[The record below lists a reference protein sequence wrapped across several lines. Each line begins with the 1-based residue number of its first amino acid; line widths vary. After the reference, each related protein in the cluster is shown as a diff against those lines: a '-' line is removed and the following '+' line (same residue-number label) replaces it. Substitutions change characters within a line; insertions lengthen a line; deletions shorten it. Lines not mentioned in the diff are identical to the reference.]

1 MADES
6 QAIHDLLT
14 TENQLK
20 LLKET
25 SVGLDKKALVT
36 RNLEVDALERQ
47 KAEQEDIVERN
58 EKERDIKA
66 QIRDI
71 DEEIR
76 AIRFEQNILQ
86 QEQDLLNLAN
96 KRLGFEKELLSIRE
110 KVGNIQIDNDL
121 REERETNMFAFL
133 DEDKRAAEAKY
144 NLEKSLLEDKEKAI
158 EAERLQKLA
167 MIDLEYKLLDAKLF
181 QTELEF
187 RKIAKDTGLTE
198 NEKQQATN
206 IADKIASERTG
217 LPGMQTQAENVVNET
232 AAASVLEVLNN
243 LDKLEEVKNKF
254 LDINQIQDTFAT
266 SFESNMN
273 SAFNS
278 IVDGTKSAKQAFG
291 DMAIAILQDIS
302 QMIVRMLIMKAI
314 MATMNMLFPGSG
326 TIAQMSGTGAA
337 TVDDIRMGNFKYG
350 GISKPPEMAVGGVL
364 KGPMSGYPVT
374 MHGTE
379 AVVPLPNGKSIP
391 VDMKGAGQ
399 NNNVVVNVS
408 VDSQGRGQTTT
419 ESQSGADAG
428 NLGQAIAKAVQQE
441 LQNQKRSGGILNPYG
456 VA

>member
-1 MADES
+1 
-6 QAIHDLLT
+6 
-14 TENQLK
+14 
-20 LLKET
+20 
-25 SVGLDKKALVT
+25 
-36 RNLEVDALERQ
+36 
-47 KAEQEDIVERN
+47 
-58 EKERDIKA
+58 
-66 QIRDI
+66 
-71 DEEIR
+71 
-76 AIRFEQNILQ
+76 
-86 QEQDLLNLAN
+86 
-96 KRLGFEKELLSIRE
+96 
-110 KVGNIQIDNDL
+110 
-121 REERETNMFAFL
+121 
-133 DEDKRAAEAKY
+133 
-144 NLEKSLLEDKEKAI
+144 
-158 EAERLQKLA
+158 
-167 MIDLEYKLLDAKLF
+167 
-181 QTELEF
+181 
-187 RKIAKDTGLTE
+187 
-198 NEKQQATN
+198 
-206 IADKIASERTG
+206 
-217 LPGMQTQAENVVNET
+217 MQTQAENVVNET

-326 TIAQMSGTGAA
+326 TIASNAGMTDFNSGW
-337 TVDDIRMGNFKYG
+337 DIDNTARYGGVFGSSGKRLPGYRYG
-350 GISKPPEMAVGGVL
+350 GISKMPGYAVGGIAR
-364 KGPMSGYPVT
+364 GSDSGYPV
-374 MHGTE
+374 MLHGTE

-408 VDSQGRGQTTT
+408 VDSQGRGQTST

-428 NLGQAIAKAVQQE
+428 NLGQAIARAVQQE